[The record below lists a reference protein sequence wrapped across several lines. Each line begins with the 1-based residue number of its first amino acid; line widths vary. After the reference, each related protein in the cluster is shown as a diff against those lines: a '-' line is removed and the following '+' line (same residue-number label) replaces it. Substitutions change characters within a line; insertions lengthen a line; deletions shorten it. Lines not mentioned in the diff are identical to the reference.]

1 MGSHTGAASWPKRLL
16 RWALQLDRPV
26 PEVSEAERAAFV
38 ERNFRWNAFVN
49 LMDGALYWL
58 ALSFIS
64 AGTIVPLFISK
75 LTTSTV
81 PIGVAAMIAQAGWS
95 LPQLFTANWT
105 ERLPWRKP
113 MVANLG
119 IVVERL
125 PFWILVV
132 AAVASA
138 RWPGLSL
145 GLFLVAYAW
154 RVMGGGAMGPA
165 WQDMIARV
173 IPLDRRGRFWGLSSS
188 LGVGSGVAGSLLSAW
203 LLRTLPFPDSFV
215 ALFAL
220 AASLVTISWF
230 FLAQTREP
238 PQRVT
243 APRLSQRQFLAAV
256 PGLVRQ
262 DPPFRRFLIA
272 RSVLALAA
280 MGSGFVTVAAL
291 RRWAVSDA
299 TVGLYTAAVLVGQTI
314 GNLVFGWMGDR
325 YGHKRS
331 LEWGAA
337 AYGAAFALAWLAP
350 APAWYYAVFVLLG
363 IAAGAMVVSGMMVVL
378 EFCVPERR
386 PTYVGI
392 GNTVVGVASLAGPLL
407 ATGLASIDVN
417 WVFAPSIAFSA
428 VAWAVMRWW
437 VAEPRR
443 AARPEP
449 PAW

>member
-1 MGSHTGAASWPKRLL
+1 MRGWPKRLL
-16 RWALQLDRPV
+16 RWALRLDRPV
-26 PEVSEAERAAFV
+26 PEYTEAERAAFV
-38 ERNFRWNAFVN
+38 ERNFRWNATVN

-95 LPQLFTANWT
+95 LPQLFTANWI

-113 MVANLG
+113 VATNVA

-132 AAVASA
+132 AAAASA
-138 RWPGLSL
+138 RWPALSL
-145 GLFLVAYAW
+145 VLFLVAYGW
-154 RVMGGGAMGPA
+154 RVMGGGAVSPA

-188 LGVGSGVAGSLLSAW
+188 LGVGSGVIGSLFSAW
-203 LLRTLPFPDSFV
+203 LLRTLPFPRSFV
-215 ALFAL
+215 VLFAL
-220 AASLVTISWF
+220 AASLVTVSWF

-243 APRLSQRQFLAAV
+243 APRLSQRQFLAGV
-256 PGLVRQ
+256 PALVRQ
-262 DPPFRRFLIA
+262 DPPFRRFLSA
-272 RSVLALAA
+272 RVVLALAA

-299 TVGLYTAAVLVGQTI
+299 TVGLYTAILLIGQTI
-314 GNLVFGWMGDR
+314 GNLVFGWLGDR
-325 YGHKRS
+325 QGHKRS
-331 LEWGAA
+331 LEWGAL
-337 AYGAAFALAWLAP
+337 AYGGAFAVAWLAP
-350 APAWYYAVFVLLG
+350 AAAWYYLTFVLLG
-363 IAAGAMVVSGMMVVL
+363 IAAGAMTVSGMMVVL
-378 EFCVPERR
+378 EFSEPERR

-392 GNTVVGVASLAGPLL
+392 GSTLVGVASLAGPLL

-417 WVFAPSIAFSA
+417 WVFAPSVAFSVA
-428 VAWAVMRWW
+428 AWAAMRWW

-443 AARPEP
+443 ASRPGPDRP
-449 PAW
+449 PLES

>member
-1 MGSHTGAASWPKRLL
+1 MGSHNRVASWPKRLL
-16 RWALQLDRPV
+16 RWALRLDRPV
-26 PEVSEAERAAFV
+26 PEYSEAERVEFV

-95 LPQLFTANWT
+95 LPQLFTANWA
-105 ERLPWRKP
+105 ERLPWRKA

-132 AAVASA
+132 AAAASA
-138 RWPGLSL
+138 KRPGLSL
-145 GLFLVAYAW
+145 GLFLAAYGW
-154 RVMGGGAMGPA
+154 RTMGGGAMGPA

-262 DPPFRRFLIA
+262 DRPFRRFLIA

-299 TVGLYTAAVLVGQTI
+299 TVGLYTTTVLVGQTI

-331 LEWGAA
+331 LEWGAV
-337 AYGAAFALAWLAP
+337 AYGGAFALAWLAP
-350 APAWYYAVFVLLG
+350 TPAWYYAVFVLLG

-378 EFCVPERR
+378 EFCGPERR

-428 VAWAVMRWW
+428 AAWAAMHWW

-443 AARPEP
+443 AAGPGP
-449 PAW
+449 SA